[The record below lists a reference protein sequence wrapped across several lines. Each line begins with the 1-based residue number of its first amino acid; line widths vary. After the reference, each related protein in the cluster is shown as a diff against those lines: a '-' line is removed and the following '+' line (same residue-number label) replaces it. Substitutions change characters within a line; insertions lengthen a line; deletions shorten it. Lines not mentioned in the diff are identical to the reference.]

1 MSGFSWGSRLY
12 ISTYLPLMKRKRRWQ
27 YSCPILFDPKW
38 YTDPKYSNVPPP
50 SPPPLLLPLSLTS
63 PVLPRFPERFFS
75 DPSAGTTFFDPGDVI
90 ALIESN
96 GSGSC
101 LILLLLL
108 RLVTVYHSWDSAFW
122 LSQLWRSVRRFIDSY
137 RTIRAS
143 TDNRPRY
150 LNTIFSF
157 ATCQITTQPELRIN

>member
-101 LILLLLL
+101 LILL
-108 RLVTVYHSWDSAFW
+108 RLVTVFHEILLFGS
-122 LSQLWRSVRRFIDSY
+122 LQLWRSVGRFIDSY

-143 TDNRPRY
+143 TDNQPRY
-150 LNTIFSF
+150 LHTIFSF